1 MNASLASIDSPVGKP
16 AASIAIAAEAS
27 APFSHFNFVSIPR
40 VTGSP
45 AGLLELDPGRNWR
58 KSAGW
63 KPVGEA
69 INVAVSA
76 REPRLARNDLAW
88 AISVGGIGIV
98 AFAALL
104 LFTWYY
110 AATLFLIFAG
120 MLLGVALNAMTATLG
135 RVTKLPHA
143 LRLTIVCLVL
153 ASLLSGVVFLGG
165 ATIAQQA
172 TVLSNTIKSQLV
184 GVKGFLER
192 NGFDT
197 SYFDIGNPG
206 TPPASTP
213 ATPGAA
219 PAHNLPSPGALASSG
234 GAIVSQT
241 FKLLLGTVSA
251 VGNFFIVLFLGLTF
265 AAQPS
270 VYRKG
275 LLFMAPARHR
285 NRATVIVDR
294 IGDTLERWLIA
305 QIITMFAVFVVTWI
319 GLAIIGIQS
328 SFILGIQ
335 AGLLAFIP
343 TVGALIAGLIVVL
356 ASLASGWVA
365 AASAFVLFLGVHAL
379 ESYVLT
385 PMLQRQALDIPPAT
399 LFAFQILLGVVFG
412 IWGIA
417 LALPL
422 IAIVKVM
429 IDYFKADR
437 SPEAAA

>member
-1 MNASLASIDSPVGKP
+1 MAGK
-16 AASIAIAAEAS
+16 
-27 APFSHFNFVSIPR
+27 
-40 VTGSP
+40 G
-45 AGLLELDPGRNWR
+45 
-58 KSAGW
+58 
-63 KPVGEA
+63 

-76 REPRLARNDLAW
+76 KDRLAARNDLAW
-88 AISVGGIGIV
+88 AISVGGIGV
-98 AFAALL
+98 VGFAALL
-104 LFTWYY
+104 LFTWHF

-120 MLLGVALNAMTATLG
+120 MLLGVALNAMTNMLG
-135 RVTKLPHA
+135 RVVSLTHS

-153 ASLLSGVVFLGG
+153 AGLLSGVVFLGG

-172 TVLSNTIKSQLV
+172 TALSGTIKSQLV
-184 GVKGFLER
+184 NVKAFLEK
-192 NGFDT
+192 NGIDT
-197 SYFDIGNPG
+197 SYFDLGNAAA
-206 TPPASTP
+206 PPTDSSTP
-213 ATPGAA
+213 AISGA
-219 PAHNLPSPGALASSG
+219 PTTHNLPSAGAIASSG

-241 FKLLLGTVSA
+241 LKLLLGTVSA

-275 LLFMAPARHR
+275 LLFMAPVRHR
-285 NRATVIVDR
+285 ARATVIVDR
-294 IGDTLERWLIA
+294 IGETLERWLIA
-305 QIITMFAVFVVTWI
+305 QIITMFAVFLVTWI

-343 TVGALIAGLIVVL
+343 TVGALIGGLIVVL

-379 ESYVLT
+379 ESYILT
-385 PMLQRQALDIPPAT
+385 PIIQRHALDIPPAT

-412 IWGIA
+412 IWGLA

-422 IAIVKVM
+422 MAIVKVM
-429 IDYFKADR
+429 IDYFKAD
-437 SPEAAA
+437 EIAADAVAA